1 MHKRGRKKLIKNII
15 FGIFS
20 ISINIIFSQLMWGTE
35 NKVYKLPIID
45 IEDNFESTKLKPIP
59 KGDVNFS
66 SKQVNF
72 YRNPFQNISD
82 ADSLNIDDLNLTID
96 LKGIAF
102 AENKVMAIIETN
114 NEQRFYKVG
123 ESMTN
128 GFLITGISIKD
139 EAVDITNGVKN
150 YRLIMSNIRKSL

>member
-1 MHKRGRKKLIKNII
+1 MHKRGRNKLIKNFI

-139 EAVDITNGVKN
+139 EAVDITNGIKN
-150 YRLIMSNIRKSL
+150 YRLIMSDIRKSL